1 MEEKQISQTQ
11 LCALLWAGL
20 MAPAAELLPAV
31 TLPIAGR
38 GAWLSALAALPVL
51 LLLGWGLGR
60 LGLRH
65 GGLAG
70 AIRWGLGPVVGRL
83 ALLLYFIWG
92 ELLLALRLRLCAQR
106 LIASGERDGSLWFFL
121 PAAALLV
128 LWMARGKLPAFAHAA
143 LDCRCSWRFSSPPPE
158 RCCFSPCP
166 RSEGST
172 CFLCGG
178 GRPAGAP
185 VDGSAAGGAGLR
197 GLCRLLLGDTEPSP
211 RRGRDWTLWAGGGC
225 LLLGA
230 EQAVGHRQSGPGAG
244 PAAEQPLFC
253 PGQKRGVE
261 GAFQRVESI
270 IAALWTFADLSLLG
284 VLPLPCGKAAKAGFS
299 QGEAE
304 TDGHG
309 HPHPGAVLG
318 IAAFPE
324 GVMAD
329 AFGRE
334 TALLGNLMM
343 GLALPLLVL
352 AVCWG
357 GRCSVTPHILCIK
370 ARKRQK
376 IWLPKNKVKKRR
388 KKLKKMIDKGGIVC
402 YDSEALAGSKSV
414 APSETS

>member
-1 MEEKQISQTQ
+1 MERDRISQTQ

-83 ALLLYFIWG
+83 VLLLYFIWG

-128 LWMARGKLPAFAHAA
+128 LWMARGKLPAFARA
-143 LDCRCSWRFSSPPPE
+143 
-158 RCCFSPCP
+158 
-166 RSEGST
+166 GQV
-172 CFLCGG
+172 FLAVLLTA
-178 GRPAGAP
+178 AGA
-185 VDGSAAGGAGLR
+185 V
-197 GLCRLLLGDTEPSP
+197 LLLSLPQVRGEHLLPLWWGD
-211 RRGRDWTLWAGGGC
+211 
-225 LLLGA
+225 
-230 EQAVGHRQSGPGAG
+230 
-244 PAAEQPLFC
+244 
-253 PGQKRGVE
+253 
-261 GAFQRVESI
+261 
-270 IAALWTFADLSLLG
+270 ALPVLRSTVPLLG
-284 VLPLPCGKAAKAGFS
+284 VLAFALWKAAKQVFPRAK
-299 QGEAE
+299 QKPTVTAILI
-304 TDGHG
+304 
-309 HPHPGAVLG
+309 PGAVLG

-357 GRCSVTPHILCIK
+357 RGMFRHSPHFVYK
-370 ARKRQK
+370 SAQK
-376 IWLPKNKVKKRR
+376 TEDMVAEEQSEKKTEKTEKN
-388 KKLKKMIDKGGIVC
+388 D
-402 YDSEALAGSKSV
+402 
-414 APSETS
+414 